1 MKVLF
6 IGGTGIIS
14 SACAELAVAR
24 GMDVYLLNRGQSVR
38 KPAVGATVLT
48 ADVRDRDAVERA
60 LGDMTFDAV
69 AEFLAYEP
77 AHIESD
83 LESFR
88 GRTSQY
94 VFISSASAYETPPS
108 RLPVTEDTPLENP
121 FWDYSRGKIA
131 CEERLVKAGQESGF
145 PYTIVRPSHTYDRMS
160 LPFYGRYTIIDRM
173 RAGRPVIVHGDGTSI
188 WALTHHR
195 DFAVGF
201 VGLLGNER
209 ALGEAIHITNDELL
223 TWNGIFRTLAEAA
236 GAEARI
242 VHVPS
247 DTIARYNPEW
257 GAGLLGDKAH
267 SMVFDNTKIK
277 RLVPEF
283 AALDAIPYTDGARE
297 IMAWFDAHSSRRAVD
312 DAVNREIDGIIEDVA
327 RLGAG

>member
-1 MKVLF
+1 
-6 IGGTGIIS
+6 
-14 SACAELAVAR
+14 
-24 GMDVYLLNRGQSVR
+24 VR
-38 KPAVGATVLT
+38 A
-48 ADVRDRDAVERA
+48 
-60 LGDMTFDAV
+60 GD
-69 AEFLAYEP
+69 
-77 AHIESD
+77 
-83 LESFR
+83 
-88 GRTSQY
+88 
-94 VFISSASAYETPPS
+94 
-108 RLPVTEDTPLENP
+108 ED
-121 FWDYSRGKIA
+121 
-131 CEERLVKAGQESGF
+131 GF

-201 VGLLGNER
+201 VGLLGNEK
-209 ALGEAIHITNDELL
+209 ALGEAVHITNDELL

-267 SMVFDNTKIK
+267 SMIFDNTKIK

-283 AALDAIPYTDGARE
+283 AVLDAISYTDGARE
-297 IMAWFDAHSSRRAVD
+297 IMSWFDADPSRRAVD
-312 DAVNREIDGIIEDVA
+312 DAVNREIDGIIEDVVG
-327 RLGAG
+327 LGRV